1 MIFHLVLGI
10 LSMLNLKLI
19 NYKLFMRSLLLK
31 FSQCP
36 QFFIKKGR
44 NTREEIVSFS
54 KRLFYNFLLRLLHLF
69 LEHIEHNHNEF
80 KQWLGFI
87 IWYKTLNSYELKA
100 RIANEWRL

>member
-19 NYKLFMRSLLLK
+19 NYKLFMHSLLLK

-36 QFFIKKGR
+36 QSFIKKGQ
-44 NTREEIVSFS
+44 NTREVIVSSF

-80 KQWLGFI
+80 KQW
-87 IWYKTLNSYELKA
+87 
-100 RIANEWRL
+100 